1 MKWDDFRRSDNV
13 EESSGGGG
21 FGGGG
26 MRLGGGAI
34 VVVVVVSLL
43 LGKNPLEMLAML
55 GDGTSPTVQT
65 QTQAPTNPSA
75 PPTVRDK
82 QKDFVAAV
90 LGDTEDVW
98 GGIFQQLGTR
108 YEPPKLT
115 LFRGQVDSACG
126 LASAAM
132 GPFYCPGDRRVYLDL
147 AFFDELS
154 QRFGAPGDFARAYV
168 IAHEIGHHV
177 QNQMGLM
184 AEVEKKSRNAS
195 DGVRNALSVR
205 QELQADCLAGVWGHS
220 AAARGKL
227 EPGDVE
233 SGIAAATAVGDDR
246 IQKQTRGYVSPES
259 FTHGSSAQRVKWFK
273 IGMQSGD
280 IRQCNTFSSRD
291 L

>member
-55 GDGTSPTVQT
+55 GDGGSPTVQT
-65 QTQAPTNPSA
+65 QTQAPTSPSG

-82 QKDFVAAV
+82 QKDFVSAV

-98 GGIFQQLGTR
+98 GGIFQKLGSR

-115 LFRGQVDSACG
+115 LFRGQVESACG
-126 LASAAM
+126 FASAAM

-147 AFFDELS
+147 AFFDECRAL
-154 QRFGAPGDFARAYV
+154 GAPATPPRHRANR
-168 IAHEIGHHV
+168 ASR
-177 QNQMGLM
+177 
-184 AEVEKKSRNAS
+184 AESNRPDDAS
-195 DGVRNALSVR
+195 GEQEQKHSGVRNALSVR
-205 QELQADCLAGVWGHS
+205 QELQADCLAGGVTPPLHG
-220 AAARGKL
+220 ARARGTW
-227 EPGDVE
+227 
-233 SGIAAATAVGDDR
+233 SRASRHNAVGDDR
-246 IQKQTRGYVSPES
+246 IQKQTRGRLAGIVHPRLVSAAC
-259 FTHGSSAQRVKWFK
+259 GSGSNRIAVRRHPPV
-273 IGMQSGD
+273 
-280 IRQCNTFSSRD
+280 
-291 L
+291 